1 MTVRQL
7 LCVSAGRRFRTEELG
22 EGVGDFEV
30 CVTAGWVEAAQWLR
44 HNSPLVGLLVLDEQ
58 IGDFDEAERFLREHA
73 PVKWVA
79 LVDEPALRSQRCRQ
93 LVHEHCFDYHSRP
106 VDAVR
111 LRHALGHAYGLASL
125 NQLPSP
131 GHSASSMRL
140 TGPSRPI
147 AALRRQIAKVAAS
160 DAPVLIWGESG
171 TGKELV
177 AQAIHEHSPRS
188 AGPFVPINCG
198 AMPATLIHSELFGY
212 ERGAFTGAARSK
224 PGLIESAAGGSLFLD
239 EIGDLPLDLQSNL
252 LRFLQEKTIYRVGGT
267 RSIPV
272 DVRIIAASHV
282 KLHEAVQRGA
292 FREDLYY
299 RLNVLGLEV
308 PPLRE
313 RGEDVVPL
321 AEFFFRHYAAERAA
335 RVKGFS
341 ARAIAA
347 MRAHHWPGN
356 VRELLNRVRRA
367 AVMAEGRLILA
378 QDLGLDAGEAAPAV
392 NGECLDGARVRAER
406 TAIEARLHAGKS
418 MTAIARELGVSR
430 MTLYRLLAKHR
441 ITLPSRQ
448 RAGQEEG

>member
-1 MTVRQL
+1 MPTRRL
-7 LCVSAGRRFRTEELG
+7 LCVSAARRFRIEELG
-22 EGVGDFEV
+22 EGVGDFDV
-30 CVTAGWVEAAQWLR
+30 HLAAGLQDAVQYLR
-44 HNSPLVGLLVLDEQ
+44 SHTPLVGLLVLDQAPPEA
-58 IGDFDEAERFLREHA
+58 IDDFLHEYAQVKWIALLDEA
-73 PVKWVA
+73 A
-79 LVDEPALRSQRCRQ
+79 LASPQCRQ
-93 LVHEHCFDYHSRP
+93 IVHEHCFDYHRWP
-106 VDAVR
+106 IDAAR
-111 LRHALGHAYGLASL
+111 LRHTLGHAYGVASL
-125 NQLPSP
+125 RPP
-131 GHSASSMRL
+131 PAHSCASSMRL

-147 AALRRQIAKVAAS
+147 ARLRQQIGKVAAAE
-160 DAPVLIWGESG
+160 APVLIWGESG

-177 AQAIHEHSPRS
+177 AQAVHEHSARA

-198 AMPATLIHSELFGY
+198 AMPANLIQSELFGY

-224 PGLIESAAGGSLFLD
+224 PGLIESASGGSLFLD
-239 EIGDLPLDLQSNL
+239 EIGDLPLELQSNL
-252 LRFLQEKTIYRVGGT
+252 LRFLQEKTIYRLGGT
-267 RSIPV
+267 RCIPV

-299 RLNVLGLEV
+299 RLNVLALEV

-313 RGEDVVPL
+313 RGDDVVPL
-321 AEFFFRHYAAERAA
+321 AEYFFQHYAAERAA

-378 QDLGLDAGEAAPAV
+378 QDLGLDSGERPH

-406 TAIEARLHAGKS
+406 NALEARLSAGKS

-430 MTLYRLLAKHR
+430 MTLYRLLAKHQ
-441 ITLPSRQ
+441 IAPPSRR
-448 RAGQEEG
+448 RADQDEHVGEL